1 LGHGAGGGTF
11 LSILKGLMLS
21 DCWRQKFL
29 LSLPEGDGI
38 PLLSFPTLT
47 SDLILCLILVKYK
60 EESCNMHHFQGSF
73 KSQCLACYVSFPS
86 SLR

>member
-1 LGHGAGGGTF
+1 
-11 LSILKGLMLS
+11 
-21 DCWRQKFL
+21 
-29 LSLPEGDGI
+29 
-38 PLLSFPTLT
+38 
-47 SDLILCLILVKYK
+47 LILCLILVKYK